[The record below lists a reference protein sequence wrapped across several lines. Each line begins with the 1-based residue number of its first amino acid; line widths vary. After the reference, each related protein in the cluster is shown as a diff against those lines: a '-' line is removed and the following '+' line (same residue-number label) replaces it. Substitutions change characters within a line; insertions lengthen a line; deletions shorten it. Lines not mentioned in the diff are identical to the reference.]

1 MCQSFSQIF
10 CIRMMTFVCR
20 NLSKF
25 PNRFLQRTIHSLCSH
40 RLVKTSINQC
50 RLRVDKRPLTSKSG
64 RLYMDSTYFT
74 TLILHKNVNCLRI
87 YGFSLRELPSSLRC
101 LRTYHPFR
109 FCSLYGLADTSGFWR
124 VGLTFYAALSL

>member
-1 MCQSFSQIF
+1 MDLDHLATSFQNQLN
-10 CIRMMTFVCR
+10 V
-20 NLSKF
+20 
-25 PNRFLQRTIHSLCSH
+25 RFG
-40 RLVKTSINQC
+40 
-50 RLRVDKRPLTSKSG
+50 LTDPEALLIE

-101 LRTYHPFR
+101 LRTYHPLRFR
-109 FCSLYGLADTSGFWR
+109 SLHGLADASGFWQ